1 MTNVKTILES
11 YERTGSYR
19 KTAREVGVAHNTV
32 KRYVLRAQAAREG
45 TIDTIVPETREIIQ
59 PCRVV
64 TDEIRGTIHRILEN
78 NRHKKKKQ
86 RCNAKLIWRYLLR
99 TGHSLSYATVK
110 REVAAWK
117 ETYGY
122 REVFIAQETNEGQR
136 AEFDFGTTW
145 LTFDTGPVKVPMA
158 SFVLNNSLYRFS
170 LLTHRETLMDI
181 IEAHIAFFNEIG
193 GVPET
198 IFYDNPKTIMI
209 HPRID
214 EWNPKFLA
222 FAAHYGFTPH
232 ACTIRSPNEK
242 GTTEESVRYVRQSA
256 FAEQSVFPS
265 MHEANQFLGEK
276 VAEINGYQVYQR
288 PLTPRDGLAEERK
301 HFRPLPTLEYANYI
315 IKQARISKYSI
326 ATFETNKYSVPEKYP
341 GKTVTLKIFIERIEM
356 IDSDQIVATHP
367 RLYGRNKYSLDICH
381 YLQTFEYKPGSLANS
396 RVFKQLHATIQRL
409 YHDHYADK
417 PQEFLPLLSLLK
429 EYQVESL
436 VRAIDL
442 LEAHE
447 MIPTHDTVRCIL
459 TQQPFQLTGPAAC
472 PGMDITVEQP
482 DLTVFDRTIGGVKG

>member
-1 MTNVKTILES
+1 MTDVKTILES

-19 KTAREVGVAHNTV
+19 QTAREVNVSHNTV

-45 TIDTIVPETREIIQ
+45 KIDSIVPETREIAQ

-64 TDEIRGTIHRILEN
+64 TDEIRGIIHRILEN
-78 NRHKKKKQ
+78 NRHKKRKQ
-86 RCNAKLIWRYLLR
+86 RCNAKLIWRYLNRL
-99 TGHSLSYATVK
+99 GHSLSYATVK
-110 REVAAWK
+110 REVARWN
-117 ETYGY
+117 ETEGY

-145 LTFDTGPVKVPMA
+145 LTLDTGSVQVPMA

-209 HPRID
+209 HPKVN
-214 EWNPKFLA
+214 EWNQRFLA

-232 ACTIRSPNEK
+232 ACNIRSPNEK

-265 MHEANQFLGEK
+265 IHEANQFLRQR
-276 VAEINGYQVYQR
+276 VTEINGYQVYQR
-288 PLTPRDGLAEERK
+288 TLIPQDGLVEERN
-301 HFRPLPTLEYANYI
+301 HFKPLPTLEYANYI
-315 IKQARISKYSI
+315 IKKLRISKYSI
-326 ATFETNKYSVPEKYP
+326 ATFETNKYSVPEQYP
-341 GKTVTLKIFIERIEM
+341 GKTVTLKIFIDRIEM
-356 IDSDQIVATHP
+356 IDSDQIMATHP
-367 RLYGRNKYSLDICH
+367 RLYGRDDYSLDICH
-381 YLQTFEYKPGSLANS
+381 YLQAFEYKPGSLANS
-396 RVFKQLHATIQRL
+396 RVFKQLHTTIQRL
-409 YHDHYADK
+409 YHDFYADK
-417 PQEFLPLLSLLK
+417 PKEFLPLLCLLK
-429 EYQVESL
+429 ECPAASL
-436 VRAIDL
+436 VRAINH
-442 LEAHE
+442 LEAYG
-447 MIPTHDTVRCIL
+447 MIPNHDTVRCIL
-459 TQQPFQLTGPAAC
+459 TQQPFQIEEPIHC

-482 DLTVFDRTIGGVKG
+482 DLTVFNRLMGV

>member
-19 KTAREVGVAHNTV
+19 KTACEVGVAHNTV
-32 KRYVLRAQAAREG
+32 RRYVLRAQAAQEG
-45 TIDTIVPETREIIQ
+45 KIDEIVPESREIIQ

-64 TDEIRGTIHRILEN
+64 TDESRGKIHRILEK

-86 RCNAKLIWRYLLR
+86 RCNAKLIWRYLIR

-110 REVAAWK
+110 REVARWK

-145 LTFDTGPVKVPMA
+145 LTFDTGPVQIPMA

-209 HPRID
+209 HPGAK
-214 EWNPKFLA
+214 EWNQRFLA

-265 MHEANQFLGEK
+265 VHEANQFLGEK

-288 PLTPRDGLAEERK
+288 TLTPRDGLAEERK
-301 HFRPLPTLEYANYI
+301 HFRPLPTLGYANYI

-341 GKTVTLKIFIERIEM
+341 GKTVTLKIFIDRIEM

-367 RLYGRNKYSLDICH
+367 RLYGRDEYSLDICH

-396 RVFKQLHATIQRL
+396 RVFKQLHTTIQRL
-409 YHDHYADK
+409 YHDFYADK
-417 PQEFLPLLSLLK
+417 PKEFLPLLCLLK
-429 EYQVESL
+429 EYPAKSL

-459 TQQPFQLTGPAAC
+459 TQQPFQIVEPISY

>member
-11 YERTGSYR
+11 YERIGSYR

-45 TIDTIVPETREIIQ
+45 TIDAIVPETREIIQ

-64 TDEIRGTIHRILEN
+64 TDEIRGKINRILEK

-110 REVAAWK
+110 REVARWK
-117 ETYGY
+117 EVHGY

-145 LTFDTGPVKVPMA
+145 LTFDTGPAQAPMA

-181 IEAHIAFFNEIG
+181 IQAHIAFFDEIG

-198 IFYDNPKTIMI
+198 IFYDNPKTII
-209 HPRID
+209 INPRVN

-222 FAAHYGFTPH
+222 FATHYGFIPH
-232 ACTIRSPNEK
+232 TCTIRSPNEK
-242 GTTEESVRYVRQSA
+242 GTTEESVRYIRQSA

-265 MHEANQFLGEK
+265 IHEANQFLRQK

-288 PLTPRDGLAEERK
+288 TLTPRDGLVWERK
-301 HFRPLPTLEYANYI
+301 RFKPLPTLEYANYI
-315 IKQARISKYSI
+315 VRQARISKYSI
-326 ATFETNKYSVPEKYP
+326 ATFETNKYSVPEKHP
-341 GKTVTLKIFIERIEM
+341 GKTVTLKIFIDRIEM

-367 RLYGRNKYSLDICH
+367 RLYCRDGYSLDISH

-409 YHDHYADK
+409 YHDFYADRPK
-417 PQEFLPLLSLLK
+417 DFLPLLSLLK
-429 EYQVESL
+429 EYPAESIGH
-436 VRAIDL
+436 AIEL

-459 TQQPFQLTGPAAC
+459 TQQPFQLEGPATF

-482 DLTVFDRTIGGVKG
+482 DLTVFNRLIGV